1 MEIVASNAYLA
12 VFGAGT
18 VIGATSTYFLLKCLK
33 KPPNEVWKPGM
44 EERFEVKF
52 NPFQR
57 RDLKNAFLV

>member
-18 VIGATSTYFLLKCLK
+18 VIGATSTYFLLKFLK

-44 EERFEVKF
+44 EES
-52 NPFQR
+52 
-57 RDLKNAFLV
+57 LTTLATSIA